1 MHRICYKVPL
11 PAICLLLLAI
21 SPIFAQENRGII
33 KGAITTAGN
42 QPAGYVT
49 VVLKGTK
56 KVAFTGEDGA
66 FTMRNV
72 PVGNYEIAVSL
83 VGYSTKSQPVTV
95 EGGKTVTISMQLE
108 ISDQQLQEVVVTG
121 RNNKFGDKETDGIAR
136 LPIKNIENP
145 QVYSVVGKDL
155 IKEQVTTDVADAF
168 RNIPGVMTMKAG
180 GGSSGVMS
188 RGFSTFANVRNGL
201 NTGAIGPEDPVNL
214 ERVEAIKGPSATLF
228 GSLKPSYGGVLNYI
242 TKKPFETF
250 RGEVTY
256 TGGSWEL
263 SRITADINAPVNA
276 ERSVLVRTTASFQ
289 TENSFQDR
297 GYARSYSFSP
307 SLVYKVSDR
316 LTFSIEYER
325 VGQKWSAPPLSWVI
339 GPNVQAK
346 SFSEVALPHGRNI
359 IGNSVYDQNTI
370 NSFFAHADYKLSDKW
385 TSSTNYAVSEGY
397 YDRFQ
402 YIVFSWLTDSTLARQ
417 ISFFMPDKFGNTQFQ
432 QNFNGD
438 FKIGSFRNRM
448 VIGLDYSRDYSRLNR
463 TPYAQYNYDTVNVKG
478 TVPTIDVTALDAWG
492 AKLPWTAT
500 KSIRNIYSAYVS
512 DVINFTDNLLVML
525 SLRLDHN
532 VNEGSYNANTGKTSG
547 AYDQTTLSP
556 KFGIVYQPVKDKVAL
571 FANYMNGFQNL
582 APAVQTAG
590 GDPEPLKPQR
600 ANQIE
605 GGVKLDLF
613 DGKLSSTISYYD
625 IQVEN
630 STYLNP
636 NNPALVTQDGTQRS
650 KGFEVELIANPVP
663 GLNIV
668 AGYGNNENKF
678 TKSSSSLVGKFATWA
693 PEHIGNLW
701 ISYKLMSGAA
711 KGLGIGAGGNYVG
724 DSWFD
729 TGNTFTLP
737 GYTLVNASLFYDHP
751 RYSLN
756 LKFNNL
762 LDEEYWNTNT
772 LAQKTRNIAASVSLK
787 F

>member
-1 MHRICYKVPL
+1 MRRNCYKYLMLV
-11 PAICLLLLAI
+11 ISLLLSSAPL
-21 SPIFAQENRGII
+21 FAFQEGRGTIR
-33 KGAITTAGN
+33 GTITTSGHA
-42 QPAGYVT
+42 PAGFVT
-49 VVLKGTK
+49 VVLKNTK
-56 KVAFTGEDGA
+56 KVAFTGEDGT

-72 PVGNYEIAVSL
+72 PAGNYEIAVSL
-83 VGYSTKSQPVTV
+83 VGHVTRSRAVTV
-95 EGGKTVTISMQLE
+95 TAGGTARVDLQLE
-108 ISDQQLQEVVVTG
+108 ISDQQLQEVVVNG
-121 RNNKFGDKETDGIAR
+121 RNNRFANKETEGIAR

-145 QVYSVVGKDL
+145 QVYSVIGKDL
-155 IKEQVTTDVADAF
+155 IKEQVTTDVAEAF

-180 GGSSGVMS
+180 GGSAGAMS

-214 ERVEAIKGPSATLF
+214 ERIEAIKGPSATLF

-250 RGEVTY
+250 RGEVAF

-263 SRITADINAPVNA
+263 SRITADINTPLNA
-276 ERSVLVRTTASFQ
+276 EKTVLVRTTASFQ
-289 TENSFQDR
+289 AENSFQDR
-297 GYARSYSFSP
+297 GYARSYSFAP
-307 SLVYKVSDR
+307 SIVYKASER
-316 LTFSIEYER
+316 LTFSLEYER

-339 GPNVQAK
+339 GPNVKAK
-346 SFSEVALPHGRNI
+346 SFAEVELPHGRNI
-359 IGNSVYDQNTI
+359 IGNSVYNQNTI
-370 NSFFAHADYKLSDKW
+370 NSVFAHAQYRISDKW
-385 TSSTNYAVSEGY
+385 TSNTHYAVSEGY

-402 YIVFSWLTDSTLARQ
+402 YIVFSWQTDSTLARQ
-417 ISFFMPDKFGNTQFQ
+417 ISFFMPDKFGNTQLQ

-463 TPYAQYNYDTVNVKG
+463 TPYAQYNYDTVNMRG
-478 TVPTIDVTALDAWG
+478 AIPTIDVTALDAWG

-500 KSIRNIYSAYVS
+500 RSIRNVYSAYVS
-512 DVINFTDNLLVML
+512 DVVDLTPNLLVML

-532 VNEGSYNANTGKTSG
+532 VNEGNYNANTGKTSG
-547 AYDQTTLSP
+547 AYEQTTLSP

-582 APAVQTAG
+582 PPTVQTPG
-590 GDPEPLKPQR
+590 GTPEPLKPQR
-600 ANQIE
+600 ANQLE
-605 GGVKLDLF
+605 GGVKLELF
-613 DGKLSSTISYYD
+613 DGKLSSTLSYYD

-630 STYLNP
+630 STYLRP
-636 NNPALVTQDGTQRS
+636 DNPAVTIQDGTQRS
-650 KGFEVELIANPVP
+650 KGFEVEVIANPLP

-668 AGYGNNENKF
+668 AGYGNNENRF
-678 TKSSSSLVGKFATWA
+678 TKASLAVEGKLATWA

-701 ISYKLMSGAA
+701 ISYRLVNGPA
-711 KGLGIGAGGNYVG
+711 KGLGFGAGGNYVG

-737 GYTLVNASLFYDHP
+737 GYTLVNATVFYDHA

-756 LKFNNL
+756 LKLNNL
-762 LDEEYWNTNT
+762 LNEEYWNTNT
-772 LAQKTRNIAASVSLK
+772 MAQKTRNIAASVALK